1 MLEQE
6 TDYEHEAQL
15 TSEARRALAGLDGVV
30 VPAVVPELSTRR
42 VLTMDYLDGL
52 HLEAFLATNPDQA
65 LRNRYADRL
74 LRAAFRLWYSGRMVY
89 ADPHPGNYLFLR
101 DGRLGLIDFGC
112 CHRFD
117 DAEFDYVM
125 AIERAARDEDQA
137 ATVAA
142 LARGCELEPSEL
154 TGERLELMRAYADW
168 TWEPIR
174 APGAFDFSDPEHF
187 ARGARIY
194 GSFVREGWVRSKPV
208 NVWLTKLF
216 FGVRAMLTHLSAQ
229 VEYGRILREES
240 PL

>member
-1 MLEQE
+1 M
-6 TDYEHEAQL
+6 
-15 TSEARRALAGLDGVV
+15 V

-52 HLEAFLATNPDQA
+52 HLEPFLATHPDQA
-65 LRNRYADRL
+65 LRNRYAEQL

-174 APGAFDFSDPEHF
+174 APGAFDFSDTEHF
-187 ARGARIY
+187 AHGARIY
-194 GSFVREGWVRSKPV
+194 GSFVREGWVRSKPI

-216 FGVRAMLTHLSAQ
+216 FGVRAMLTHLGAQ

-240 PL
+240 PLGR